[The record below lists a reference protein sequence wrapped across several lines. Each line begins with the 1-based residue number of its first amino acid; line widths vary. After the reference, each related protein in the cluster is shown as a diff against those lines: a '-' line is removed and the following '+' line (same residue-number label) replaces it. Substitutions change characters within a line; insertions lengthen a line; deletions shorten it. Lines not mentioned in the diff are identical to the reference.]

1 MSVRKSY
8 CDSLVDFK
16 NYLNMGVESFSEHL
30 FLLLWWGSG
39 EHGGGELVGGGL
51 LGLRRRLVLGL

>member
-1 MSVRKSY
+1 
-8 CDSLVDFK
+8 
-16 NYLNMGVESFSEHL
+16 MGVESFSEHL

-51 LGLRRRLVLGL
+51 LGLWRRLVLGL